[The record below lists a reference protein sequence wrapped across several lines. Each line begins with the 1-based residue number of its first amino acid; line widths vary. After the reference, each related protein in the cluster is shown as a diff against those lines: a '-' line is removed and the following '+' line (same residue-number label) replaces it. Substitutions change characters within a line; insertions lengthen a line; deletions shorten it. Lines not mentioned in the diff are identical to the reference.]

1 MSNSEEKV
9 YTIEEVATH
18 NTQNDCWL
26 VIGNESNGGPKV
38 YDVTK
43 YLNEHPGGPEIVLD
57 YAGKDADDM
66 FEDIGHSSGAREKL
80 KSLLIGSL
88 KYDAAAAAKE
98 KKAKK
103 AEHSA
108 RSGLNPV
115 AIILL
120 LVAIA
125 VGIYFSQKK

>member
-1 MSNSEEKV
+1 M
-9 YTIEEVATH
+9 
-18 NTQNDCWL
+18 L
-26 VIGNESNGGPKV
+26 GGPKV

-88 KYDAAAAAKE
+88 KV
-98 KKAKK
+98 
-103 AEHSA
+103 S
-108 RSGLNPV
+108 
-115 AIILL
+115 IF
-120 LVAIA
+120 LVRH
-125 VGIYFSQKK
+125 